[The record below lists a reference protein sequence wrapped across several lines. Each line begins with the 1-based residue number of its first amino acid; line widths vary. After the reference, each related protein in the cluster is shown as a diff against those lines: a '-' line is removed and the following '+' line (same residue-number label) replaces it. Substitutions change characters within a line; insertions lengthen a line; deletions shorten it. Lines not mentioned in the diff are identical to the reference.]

1 MHHDNS
7 NNTRNIKYKENE
19 KLLLLPS
26 LLLIIY
32 IYIYIY
38 VYTGH
43 PRRGRRRG
51 LGARPAGPSETA
63 VYLNGLNHLNTL
75 FKRFE
80 RL

>member
-32 IYIYIY
+32 IYMYIQA
-38 VYTGH
+38 TPGEGAAEAWG
-43 PRRGRRRG
+43 PDP
-51 LGARPAGPSETA
+51 LGPQRPQ
-63 VYLNGLNHLNTL
+63 
-75 FKRFE
+75 FI
-80 RL
+80 